1 MSFFDFLLKFWWI
14 ELLALGGI
22 GYAAYG
28 GYIAPGTAVLA
39 GVVSLIVFWVLSRSG
54 LE

>member
-14 ELLALGGI
+14 EVVVLAGIAYAVHGGFI
-22 GYAAYG
+22 Q
-28 GYIAPGTAVLA
+28 IGTAVLA
-39 GVVSLIVFWVLSRSG
+39 GIVSIIGFMALSGSG